1 MGYCD
6 DTSGL
11 WRTLKRMD
19 GGLPLNRLSAPLGS
33 ANAVLR
39 ARSRTHFVR
48 EFAGPLSIKCVT
60 EGAVAWKCAGRD
72 RLVDRDSFL
81 VLDAGEP
88 YSMAI
93 DSRHPVATLCVFFR
107 AGFVESVQASLAGS
121 ALEEEY
127 LPLPFPGGL
136 HSRDERILPRMHAI
150 AESGIGDRL
159 WLDEQYLLLARDLV
173 RLNGEIERRVD
184 RMPARRP
191 ATRAELFRRVRRGQE
206 YLHASACA
214 DPDLAEIAR
223 AACLSPYHFHRAFA
237 RAFGA
242 TPHEYRNRLR
252 LHRARRLL
260 ETGGMTVTETC
271 AAVGFASA
279 PSFSNLFRKTFGVP
293 PSALRPPKISKT
305 R

>member
-1 MGYCD
+1 
-6 DTSGL
+6 
-11 WRTLKRMD
+11 MD
-19 GGLPLNRLSAPLGS
+19 GGLPLNRVSAPLRR

-48 EFAGPLSIKCVT
+48 EFAGPLSIKSMT
-60 EGAVAWKCAGRD
+60 EGTVAWKCAGRD

-93 DSRHPVATLCVFFR
+93 DSRTPVATLCVFFR
-107 AGFVESVQASLAGS
+107 DGFVESVQASMVRS
-121 ALEEEY
+121 ALEDESA
-127 LPLPFPGGL
+127 PLPFLGGL
-136 HSRDERILPRMHAI
+136 HCRDERILPRMHAI
-150 AESGIGDRL
+150 AESGVGDRL
-159 WLDEQYLLLARDLV
+159 WVDQQYLLLARDLL
-173 RLNGEIERRVD
+173 RLNGEIARRAD
-184 RMPARRP
+184 RMPANRP

-252 LHRARRLL
+252 LDRARRLL
-260 ETGGMTVTETC
+260 AGGDMTVTQIC
-271 AAVGFASA
+271 GAVGFASPA
-279 PSFSNLFRKTFGVP
+279 SFSTLFRKTFGVP
-293 PSALRPPKISKT
+293 PSALRPAKISKT